1 MTKAGMSRKNKDEIQ
16 GENGRRE
23 CLLLLAAV
31 IVTGLICYAI
41 HGAWPFGSL
50 VLEGDDGY
58 RQHIPELYYL
68 WDMLHGKAGFTFDWY
83 TSFGVSPVGSFIHF
97 GIFSPLNIVYLFIP
111 RSAVICSVNIMTL
124 LRLVL
129 LAFSFR
135 YALKKFTDRKLPSC
149 VIILL
154 SLAYAFNSW
163 SIHYLY
169 FSQWIDV
176 AILLPV
182 LVSEAVELMKGI
194 RKLPY
199 IISLAVA
206 LLICIQQ
213 DYMLVLFFVFFIA
226 LFLIFS
232 DMEKQEKGRAVIR
245 LGIYSIAAACISCV
259 ILLTAAVLVGDTAR
273 VSGNI
278 IYQIKQILRSN
289 ASPDHTYD
297 KEKLLL
303 MVSCIVY
310 SIIAAVMILIRLIL
324 KKDIKRKMTGCMIFA
339 LMLILPLFAE
349 SIHYFWQGGEY
360 ICFPLRN
367 GYMPVFVLLMLTGM
381 LFEDLRLPKA
391 LKKTA
396 ASVIAT
402 VAAVIIL
409 IPVGI
414 NRMKRA
420 ELGYGKSKSGLYE
433 TENALYTL
441 FKGSDP
447 AERFIDKR
455 GRLQLNYTLV
465 SRVSAQ
471 ENWIHIIPALCQSE
485 CDAFGYRHDGSALYG
500 KGGTVFSD
508 AVLGTRYALAGK
520 NADERLYRP
529 YAEAGGVQISEC
541 LYRAPFG
548 FFLNNVSTELFD
560 RMALEIQNDLAYNIW
575 GEELF
580 TLTGCNS
587 GETVVL
593 HPESDIILYFENAT
607 QTDAQLK
614 VGGESV
620 NAPVQQISYIG
631 IFSGETEIS
640 STETGTLAYCSVD
653 DLFDK
658 QYDECIRD
666 LKMQGSSLSCRVDY
680 DGGKRYLFLP
690 VNNMRGWECTLNGKK
705 TETLSVYG
713 GFMAIV
719 FPDEAGEYELMLKYH
734 PPYQAAGII
743 ICVAAVVF
751 LIADRR
757 LNIADKIADSPL
769 AKISCPVYL
778 IGAALLFALIY
789 IADIAL
795 LIIL

>member
-1 MTKAGMSRKNKDEIQ
+1 MSRKKTDEIQ
-16 GENGRRE
+16 AENGRRE

-31 IVTGLICYAI
+31 IVTGLVCYAL

-68 WDMLHGKAGFTFDWY
+68 WDILHGKAGFTFDWY
-83 TSFGVSPVGSFIHF
+83 TSFGVSPIGSFIHF

-111 RSAVICSVNIMTL
+111 RSAVIYSVNIMTL

-135 YALKKFTDRKLPSC
+135 YALKKLTDGKLPSC

-163 SIHYLY
+163 TIHYLY
-169 FSQWIDV
+169 FPQWVDT
-176 AILLPV
+176 AILLPL

-194 RKLPY
+194 RRLPY
-199 IISLAVA
+199 VILLAVA

-213 DYMLVLFFVFFIA
+213 DYMLALFFAFFIA

-232 DMEKQEKGRAVIR
+232 DMEKQEKGSALIR
-245 LGIYSIAAACISCV
+245 LGIYSFAAACISCI
-259 ILLTAAVLVGDTAR
+259 ILLTAAALVGDTAR

-297 KEKLLL
+297 KIKLLL

-310 SIIAAVMILIRLIL
+310 SIIAAVMVMIRLIL
-324 KKDIKRKMTGCMIFA
+324 KKGIKRKMAGCMIFA
-339 LMLILPLFAE
+339 FMLILPLFAE
-349 SIHYFWQGGEY
+349 SIHYFWQGGKY

-367 GYMPVFVLLMLTGM
+367 GYMPVFVMLMLIAM
-381 LFEDLRLPKA
+381 LFEGLKLSKA
-391 LKKTA
+391 FRKTA
-396 ASVIAT
+396 APVIMT
-402 VAAVIIL
+402 LAAVIVL
-409 IPVGI
+409 VPLSTY
-414 NRMKRA
+414 RMKKA
-420 ELGYGKSKSGLYE
+420 ELGYGKSKSDLYE
-433 TENALYTL
+433 TENALQTL
-441 FKGSDP
+441 FDGGDP

-455 GRLQLNYTLV
+455 GRLQLNYTFV

-471 ENWIHIIPALCQSE
+471 ENWIHIIPAVCQSE
-485 CDAFGYRHDGSALYG
+485 CDALGYRHDGSALYG

-508 AVLGTRYALAGK
+508 AILGTRYALAAK
-520 NADERLYRP
+520 NADECFYKP

-541 LYRAPFG
+541 LYTAPFG
-548 FFLNNVSTELFD
+548 LFLNDVSTELFE
-560 RMALEIQNDLAYNIW
+560 RTALEIQNDMAYNIW

-580 TLTGCNS
+580 TLTQCSS
-587 GETVVL
+587 GETIVL
-593 HPESDIILYFENAT
+593 HPDGDIILYFENAS
-607 QTDAQLK
+607 QTDAQLN

-620 NAPVQQISYIG
+620 NAPVKQISYIG
-631 IFSGETEIS
+631 IFSGETELS
-640 STETGTLAYCSVD
+640 STENGTLAYCSVD
-653 DLFDK
+653 ALFDK
-658 QYDECIRD
+658 RYDECISD
-666 LKMQGSSLSCRVDY
+666 LKMSGSSLSCRVKYRGD
-680 DGGKRYLFLP
+680 KRYLFLP
-690 VNNMRGWECTLNGKK
+690 VNNMKGWECTLNGKK
-705 TETLSVYG
+705 AETLSVYG
-713 GFMAIV
+713 GFMAVV
-719 FPDEAGEYELMLKYH
+719 FPDGAGEYELILKYH
-734 PPYQAAGII
+734 PPFQLTGII
-743 ICVAAVVF
+743 LCIAGVAF

-757 LNIADKIADSPL
+757 FKLADKIADSPL
-769 AKISCPVYL
+769 AKIACPVYL
-778 IGAALLFALIY
+778 AGAALMFALIY